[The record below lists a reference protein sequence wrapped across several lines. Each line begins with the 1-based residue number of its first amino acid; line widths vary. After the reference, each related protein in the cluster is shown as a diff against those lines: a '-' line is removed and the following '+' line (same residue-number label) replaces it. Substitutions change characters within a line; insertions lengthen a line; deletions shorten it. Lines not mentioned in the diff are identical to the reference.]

1 MKLVCKQCN
10 IELTKHLIKLQNL
23 NLLNENDGE
32 DYIPSGFYI
41 IGDGSYDSNSKGK
54 IIINLN
60 DLINSKH
67 HSDAS
72 RG

>member
-23 NLLNENDGE
+23 NLLN
-32 DYIPSGFYI
+32 
-41 IGDGSYDSNSKGK
+41 
-54 IIINLN
+54 

-72 RG
+72 CLNGCCALDGLDGLKILQINFY